1 MAQTPIPAS
10 AVQDMTVA
18 EVRRALGKIRQLWY
32 QSSPAAPLFIC
43 DPLVRD
49 KTIAEFCTEFVYGRH
64 LKRHQ
69 KSTQQQRL
77 QNALDVNS
85 GKTAPNRTATG
96 VAGPKGDDDEGTDD
110 RFPFTPGWE
119 PKSIPADAYVKW
131 WDPSRELSKDLSKDP
146 AVLPSATD
154 TPAPLLTKPARK
166 KNKTK

>member
-1 MAQTPIPAS
+1 MTQTLVPAS

-43 DPLVRD
+43 DALVRD

-77 QNALDVNS
+77 QNAMDASN
-85 GKTAPNRTATG
+85 GKAVLGRAATG
-96 VAGPKGDDDEGTDD
+96 VAGPKGDEDVGITD

-119 PKSIPADAYVKW
+119 PKSIPSSAYVKW
-131 WDPSRELSKDLSKDP
+131 WDPATKDGLQTTDGAP
-146 AVLPSATD
+146 ATRAASASPPAKPS
-154 TPAPLLTKPARK
+154 RK